1 MNNNLNNYTQ
11 SSSEETQSIQNQT
24 SLQTKDISFASFNI
38 QSDYRYHNDVAK
50 LISEESSILDE
61 EEDENIKQRRI
72 FEMNLNKKRNQI
84 RKEFHKQEDFR
95 QSHEKTSQLTSNEN
109 KFKEVLNEW
118 IKKNQEKQKDLDRD
132 NELLN
137 KIKQKDSTL
146 NSTQSNFKFKK
157 LHSVN
162 QSQKQKNEFSSVFPI
177 ASNMS
182 QGQEYFPL
190 KNEKNPEELNSRIQA
205 LKEENIQSE
214 HAQDAEIQRQK
225 SLKQNYN
232 NLVKHLDQR
241 KKEIREEEDII
252 EEMTKKQN
260 SFQQNQLEILKNLF
274 ATKKNVQQL
283 KEVVE
288 NIEEKQNNVLSQK
301 ITTQNQEHKEIK
313 QEENKLSTI
322 LLKIDQAEQLHRQT
336 IQELIEVQKE
346 EEFRKNKKNESYK
359 LIFSLKD
366 MKYLDDLCLKNK
378 IDEYIDN
385 SMLESYTTK
394 NRQAINFDVFELEYP
409 LINFRRSHPSIE
421 KSKLQDVIDD
431 FYREYPS
438 GPYKLS
444 ESLIEKYK
452 SYIQKFES
460 LKRYYQDMCLQVQQ
474 KSGELALLT
483 TEVNDYLDAEK
494 NSKPFEVKDK
504 NVIQLLENF
513 EDLKPSIEIFKENK
527 KISREY
533 KKQICFSLAIFM
545 KILDNTLRLTNII
558 TLLSTNLY
566 LEVPLGLTQK
576 SDEVQTIVNE
586 QFSKKNIKILRK
598 QRTKYPTKIESLD
611 INNARLSRLS
621 IISPM
626 KNQNQQQQQQQQQL
640 QQQNLSRSN
649 SQARIKTHE
658 QNYDKSY
665 EFKSYYT
672 DDNQMKIVP
681 NDYDSLFVELITSNL
696 IPTELKEKWGK
707 QIVNDPLIYGFCSYK
722 DIQDQ
727 IQMIANQQEN
737 KDDKK
742 NNLDIYDILL
752 QTMTNEL
759 RKLSMEQLRSILQ
772 QILNLK
778 GQIISDLILS
788 YNQLA
793 DQIKQHLPE
802 WDMKKFKQKK
812 ISQVNQNKMIKEI
825 QIKVSTKI
833 DQTLVNP
840 VDSPQAKIRIE
851 DENQGG
857 NKKKNNQFKVED
869 FIEFLKKDKNQ
880 SKKQLHEVDEKFKN
894 EELIKRRKSSALFK
908 QNYEKY
914 YLKKESDHY
923 DQVTHSIKKK
933 YEDIE
938 EKQEEEKYREEMK
951 FFLIEK
957 EKKDL
962 ARQKIINHYQESNKS
977 GRYGAQIKDLLENSH
992 AMAFITRQELSRKK
1006 QDLSRTQISLK
1017 KQDFLLDRQYEDNIN
1032 SKIRLN
1038 TYQIEKSENKQGSKD
1053 EQLSRNKHSKSFSQ
1067 DIRQPTIKSQR
1078 NGRVEESHLNEKYQ
1092 ASSTQLPRLPNS
1104 SHQGN
1109 SNQNENNQ
1117 AEIERQKKI
1126 LKIENAYKRVQRAKS
1141 TNQLPS
1147 NQNCQTERNQN
1158 QEMNQSKLPPKKA
1171 DNKQVDQPEADQ
1183 QTIKIN
1189 KLTQSYA
1196 NIRTSKL
1203 NIPAL
1208 KVMEL
1213 IKEKQGQNNQP
1224 QKQETKPDKQKE
1236 ENSDNHQNTVIK
1248 NKTSNE
1254 PFYKHLSEIKEDN
1267 SNYSKLVD
1275 RPENQ
1280 QDQNQKP
1287 EKLNIN
1293 KKFADIYKQKIIVK
1307 APITQ
1312 GKQIRSISNTTQ

>member
-24 SLQTKDISFASFNI
+24 GQQTKDISFASFNV
-38 QSDYRYHNDVAK
+38 QSDFRYHNDVAK

-61 EEDENIKQRRI
+61 EEDENIKQRRV

-109 KFKEVLNEW
+109 RFKEVLNEW

-157 LHSVN
+157 LHSIN
-162 QSQKQKNEFSSVFPI
+162 QSTKQKNEFSSVFPI

-205 LKEENIQSE
+205 LKEEGVQSE

-232 NLVKHLDQR
+232 NLVKNLDQR

-252 EEMTKKQN
+252 EEMTKKHN

-274 ATKKNVQQL
+274 ATKKNVQHL
-283 KEVVE
+283 KEVVD

-301 ITTQNQEHKEIK
+301 ITTQNQEQKEIK

-385 SMLESYTTK
+385 SMLESFTTK

-431 FYREYPS
+431 FYREYPQ

-483 TEVNDYLDAEK
+483 TEVNEYIDAEK

-504 NVIQLLENF
+504 HVVQLLENF

-598 QRTKYPTKIESLD
+598 QRTKYSTRLESLD
-611 INNARLSRLS
+611 VNNARLSRLS
-621 IISPM
+621 IISPL
-626 KNQNQQQQQQQQQL
+626 KNQNQQQQQPQQQL
-640 QQQNLSRSN
+640 QQQHLSRSN

-681 NDYDSLFVELITSNL
+681 NDFDSLFVELITNDF
-696 IPTELKEKWGK
+696 IPIELKEKWGK
-707 QIVNDPLIYGFCSYK
+707 QIVNDPLIYGFCNYK

-727 IQMIANQQEN
+727 IQIITNQQKNEDFN
-737 KDDKK
+737 KNK
-742 NNLDIYDILL
+742 LDIYDILL
-752 QTMTNEL
+752 QTMINEL
-759 RKLSMEQLRSILQ
+759 RKVSMEQLRSIIQ

-788 YNQLA
+788 FNQLA

-812 ISQVNQNKMIKEI
+812 ISQGNQNKLIKEI

-923 DQVTHSIKKK
+923 DQVTQSIKKK

-1017 KQDFLLDRQYEDNIN
+1017 KQDFLLDRQYEDGIN

-1038 TYQIEKSENKQGSKD
+1038 TYQVEKSENKQGANMKD
-1053 EQLSRNKHSKSFSQ
+1053 GQSSRNKHSKSFSQ
-1067 DIRQPTIKSQR
+1067 DIRQPNNKSQS
-1078 NGRVEESHLNEKYQ
+1078 NGKHEDKNSNEKNVT
-1092 ASSTQLPRLPNS
+1092 SSTQLPRLANS

-1109 SNQNENNQ
+1109 QSEINQ
-1117 AEIERQKKI
+1117 AETERQKKI
-1126 LKIENAYKRVQRAKS
+1126 QKIENAYKRVQRAKS

-1147 NQNCQTERNQN
+1147 NQNCQTEKSQN
-1158 QEMNQSKLPPKKA
+1158 QEMSQSKLPPKKA
-1171 DNKQVDQPEADQ
+1171 ENKQSDLPETESQAL
-1183 QTIKIN
+1183 KIN

-1196 NIRTSKL
+1196 NIRASKL

-1208 KVMEL
+1208 KIMEL
-1213 IKEKQGQNNQP
+1213 IKEKQGQNNQT
-1224 QKQETKPDKQKE
+1224 QKQESKSDKVKE
-1236 ENSDNHQNTVIK
+1236 ESSENQNTVVK
-1248 NKTSNE
+1248 NKTSHE
-1254 PFYKHLSEIKEDN
+1254 PFYKHLSEIREDN
-1267 SNYSKLVD
+1267 SNCSKLID
-1275 RPENQ
+1275 RHENQ
-1280 QDQNQKP
+1280 QDQKQ
-1287 EKLNIN
+1287 EKININ

-1307 APITQ
+1307 VPITQ
-1312 GKQIRSISNTTQ
+1312 GKQTRSISNTTQ

>member
-24 SLQTKDISFASFNI
+24 SQQAKDVSFASFNI
-38 QSDYRYHNDVAK
+38 QSDFRYHNNVAK

-61 EEDENIKQRRI
+61 EEDENIKQRRV

-109 KFKEVLNEW
+109 RFKEVLNEW
-118 IKKNQEKQKDLDRD
+118 IKKNYEKQKDLDRD

-137 KIKQKDSTL
+137 KIKQKDTTL

-157 LHSVN
+157 LHSIN
-162 QSQKQKNEFSSVFPI
+162 QSTKQKNEFSSIFPV

-190 KNEKNPEELNSRIQA
+190 KNEKNPEELNSKIQA
-205 LKEENIQSE
+205 LKEESVQSE
-214 HAQDAEIQRQK
+214 HAQDAEVQRQK

-252 EEMTKKQN
+252 DEMTKKQN

-283 KEVVE
+283 KEVVD
-288 NIEEKQNNVLSQK
+288 NIEEKQNNVLSQR
-301 ITTQNQEHKEIK
+301 ITTQNQEQKEIK

-346 EEFRKNKKNESYK
+346 EEYRKNKKNESYK

-431 FYREYPS
+431 FYREYPQ

-460 LKRYYQDMCLQVQQ
+460 LKRYYQDTCVQVQQ

-483 TEVNDYLDAEK
+483 TEVNEYIDAEK

-504 NVIQLLENF
+504 YVVQLLENF
-513 EDLKPSIEIFKENK
+513 EDLKPSIDIFKENK
-527 KISREY
+527 KVSREY
-533 KKQICFSLAIFM
+533 KKQISFSLALFM

-598 QRTKYPTKIESLD
+598 QRTKYSTRLESLD
-611 INNARLSRLS
+611 VNNARLSRLS
-621 IISPM
+621 IISPL
-626 KNQNQQQQQQQQQL
+626 KNQNQQLQQQQQVQQH
-640 QQQNLSRSN
+640 LSRSN

-658 QNYDKSY
+658 QSYDKSY

-681 NDYDSLFVELITSNL
+681 NDFDSLFVEFITNNF

-707 QIVNDPLIYGFCSYK
+707 QIVNDPLIYGFCNYK
-722 DIQDQ
+722 DIQNQ
-727 IQMIANQQEN
+727 IQKITNQQTNEDVQN
-737 KDDKK
+737 
-742 NNLDIYDILL
+742 NNLDIYEILL
-752 QTMTNEL
+752 QTITNEL
-759 RKLSMEQLRSILQ
+759 RKVSMEQLRSILQ
-772 QILNLK
+772 QILHLK

-788 YNQLA
+788 FNQQA
-793 DQIKQHLPE
+793 DHIKQHLPE

-812 ISQVNQNKMIKEI
+812 ISQANQNKLIKDI

-851 DENQGG
+851 DQNQGG

-894 EELIKRRKSSALFK
+894 EELIKRRKSSTLFK

-923 DQVTHSIKKK
+923 DQVTQSIKKK

-938 EKQEEEKYREEMK
+938 EKQEEEKHREEIK

-962 ARQKIINHYQESNKS
+962 ARQKIINHYQESSKS

-1017 KQDFLLDRQYEDNIN
+1017 KQDFLLDRQYEDSIN
-1032 SKIRLN
+1032 SKTRLN
-1038 TYQIEKSENKQGSKD
+1038 TYQIEKSENKQDTNMKD
-1053 EQLSRNKHSKSFSQ
+1053 EQFTRNKHSKSFSQ
-1067 DIRQPTIKSQR
+1067 DIKQPSVKYQR
-1078 NGRVEESHLNEKYQ
+1078 NGKAEESHLNEKSQ
-1092 ASSTQLPRLPNS
+1092 SSSTQLPRLPNS

-1109 SNQNENNQ
+1109 QNQSESNL

-1126 LKIENAYKRVQRAKS
+1126 QKIENAYKRVQRAKS
-1141 TNQLPS
+1141 INQLPS
-1147 NQNCQTERNQN
+1147 NQNGYTERSQN
-1158 QEMNQSKLPPKKA
+1158 QEMNNSKLPPKKA
-1171 DNKQVDQPEADQ
+1171 ENKQNDQDTGQ
-1183 QTIKIN
+1183 QAVKIS
-1189 KLTQSYA
+1189 KLTQSYG

-1208 KVMEL
+1208 KIIEL
-1213 IKEKQGQNNQP
+1213 IKEKQGQNNLT
-1224 QKQETKPDKQKE
+1224 QKQEPKSDKLKE
-1236 ENSDNHQNTVIK
+1236 ESLENQNTLIK
-1248 NKTSNE
+1248 NKTSRE
-1254 PFYKHLSEIKEDN
+1254 PFYKHLFEIREDN
-1267 SNYSKLVD
+1267 SNCSKLID
-1275 RPENQ
+1275 SLENQ
-1280 QDQNQKP
+1280 QEQNQKL
-1287 EKLNIN
+1287 EKININ

-1312 GKQIRSISNTTQ
+1312 GKQTRSISNTTQ